1 MRIRFYCRLSFIC
14 NLCFLC
20 ALLLQFLPHPP
31 QGEIVA
37 TTIVIGYLFAGAL
50 NIVVNLVLMVLGML
64 KKFKSAEVPIWLVVV
79 NLIFLIP
86 ECILLFR

>member
-20 ALLLQFLPHPP
+20 ALSFQFLRQPP

-37 TTIVIGYLFAGAL
+37 TTIVIGYLFAGVL
-50 NIVVNLVLMVLGML
+50 NIAVNLVLIILGLL
-64 KKFKSAEVPIWLVVV
+64 KKFKSAELPLWLVIV
-79 NLIFLIP
+79 NLLFLIP